1 MRQPARPRSLVAGDG
16 FRPLNQP
23 GQLEVEMDAEK
34 KPTAVRRP
42 HWPSARRVA
51 RVQDYWRID
60 DEWWRET
67 PVTRLY
73 CELRLEGDRVIT
85 VYRDLAGG
93 GWWLQRY

>member
-1 MRQPARPRSLVAGDG
+1 MSARPRSLVAGDG

-23 GQLEVEMDAEK
+23 GQLEVEMDVEK

-51 RVQDYWRID
+51 RVQDCWRLD

-67 PVTRLY
+67 PVSRLY
-73 CELRLEGDRVIT
+73 YVLLLDDGELLV
-85 VYRDLAGG
+85 VYHDLTADTWYG
-93 GWWLQRY
+93 QRA